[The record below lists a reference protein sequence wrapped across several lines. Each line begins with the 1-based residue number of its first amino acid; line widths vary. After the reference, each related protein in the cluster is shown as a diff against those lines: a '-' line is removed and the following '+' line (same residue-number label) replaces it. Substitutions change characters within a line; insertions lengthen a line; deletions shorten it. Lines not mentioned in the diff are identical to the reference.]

1 MINKRAMWVI
11 NKHAMLNKRVSEIQ
25 KMHVRIEIK
34 NNLNTHKSKIKNDEK
49 VDMMII

>member
-1 MINKRAMWVI
+1 MWVI
-11 NKHAMLNKRVSEIQ
+11 NKHAKLECLVNEYVKFKKKR
-25 KMHVRIEIK
+25 HVRIEIE